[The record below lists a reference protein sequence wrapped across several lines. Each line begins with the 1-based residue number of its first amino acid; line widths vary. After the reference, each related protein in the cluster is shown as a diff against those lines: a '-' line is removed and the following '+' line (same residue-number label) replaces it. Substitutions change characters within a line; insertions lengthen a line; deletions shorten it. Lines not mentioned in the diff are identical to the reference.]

1 MRLFRLDPGSYLTN
15 FHYKSQARCNNPQTT
30 PNKKLGP
37 QPRVKK
43 TSQNGGAYP
52 FVQHTTGHYLI
63 REEGST
69 LNITYELNFGST
81 QGDEE
86 RDTHRENVTLG
97 HKVLRPYGVAK
108 GVELGVLWSYNH
120 MVFHG
125 NGFLDALI
133 LRRVDQILLYLEGDH

>member
-1 MRLFRLDPGSYLTN
+1 MRLFRLDPGSNLTN

-69 LNITYELNFGST
+69 FKITYELNFGST
-81 QGDEE
+81 QGHEE
-86 RDTHRENVTLG
+86 RDPHRENVTLG
-97 HKVLRPYGVAK
+97 HKVPRAYGVSQ
-108 GVELGVLWSYNH
+108 GVES
-120 MVFHG
+120 M
-125 NGFLDALI
+125 
-133 LRRVDQILLYLEGDH
+133 